1 MRASIREVARRAG
14 VSVGTVSNVLNR
26 PEQVAEAT
34 RVRVLAAIEELG
46 FVRNEAARAL
56 RKGSGRTLG
65 VLVEDIANPY
75 FTDVARGAEAALNEF
90 GFDVL
95 WCTSEGSP
103 EKERRCVDFLEEQG
117 VSGLIVTPVGL
128 DARRIGRLRAHGVS
142 VVLVDRK
149 IPGAGACSVG
159 VDHVEGGRL
168 AAEHLTA
175 IGRHDLAFVTAEPE
189 TPPLRQRR
197 AGVLRALTRSG
208 HAPPLTIA
216 EPGLTTEAGRHAAQR
231 LMDFGTLPDGVLCA
245 NDLMAIGVV
254 NELVRGGVKIPQ
266 EVAVVGYDDIALAAT
281 AVVPLTTVR
290 QPRRDLGRIA
300 TELALAGAEGRNI
313 VLTPE
318 LVIRESAS

>member
-1 MRASIREVARRAG
+1 M
-14 VSVGTVSNVLNR
+14 
-26 PEQVAEAT
+26 
-34 RVRVLAAIEELG
+34 LAAIEELG

-75 FTDVARGAEAALNEF
+75 FTDVARGAEAALNEG

-95 WCTSEGSP
+95 WCTSDGSP

-128 DARRIGRLRAHGVS
+128 DARRIGRLRAHGIA

-149 IPGAGACSVG
+149 VPGAGASSVG

-175 IGRHDLAFVTAEPE
+175 LGRHDLAVVTVEPE

-197 AGVLRALTRSG
+197 AGALRALTRAG

-216 EPGLTTEAGRHAAQR
+216 ETALTTAAGRSAAQR
-231 LMDFGTLPDGVLCA
+231 LMDFGTLPDGILCA

-266 EVAVVGYDDIALAAT
+266 EVAVVGYDDIAPAAT

-300 TELALAGAEGRNI
+300 TELALTGVEGKNV
-313 VLTPE
+313 VLNPE
-318 LVIRESAS
+318 LVVRESAS